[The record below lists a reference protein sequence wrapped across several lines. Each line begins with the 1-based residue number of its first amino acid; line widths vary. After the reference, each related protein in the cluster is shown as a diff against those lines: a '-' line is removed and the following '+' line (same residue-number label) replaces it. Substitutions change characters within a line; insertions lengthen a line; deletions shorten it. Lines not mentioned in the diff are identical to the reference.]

1 MNQVPPVQVG
11 ILLAW
16 FKLSLPVGDR
26 EDTVLNKNLSLR
38 TESTGLSQRPLS
50 IAREAAT
57 GRLRSLNEESPRP
70 ENEEPSQERDAQLPV
85 GVCTSP

>member
-1 MNQVPPVQVG
+1 MNQVPPVQLG

-26 EDTVLNKNLSLR
+26 EDTVLDKNLSLR

-57 GRLRSLNEESPRP
+57 GRTGTVNDKSVIGHLRSAAGGGQFPLL
-70 ENEEPSQERDAQLPV
+70 A
-85 GVCTSP
+85 